1 MPEGWQIKQANEIA
15 ELIRDGVEPS
25 ELDPSTP
32 YVGLDSMPKRQLGLA
47 AWGNASD
54 VNSLKTR
61 FSKDDLLF
69 GKLRPYFH
77 KVVIAPIDGICSS
90 DIFVFRALEADR
102 RFYFYLA
109 FNDEQFVASASGAAT
124 GTRMPRA
131 DWKHMGRQRCA
142 IGPSPLM
149 QTFEKLAE
157 SFIAPI
163 AVSHAEARSLT
174 ELRDNLLPK
183 LISGEVRIASAVDA
197 VAAA

>member
-1 MPEGWQIKQANEIA
+1 
-15 ELIRDGVEPS
+15 
-25 ELDPSTP
+25 
-32 YVGLDSMPKRQLGLA
+32 
-47 AWGNASD
+47 
-54 VNSLKTR
+54 
-61 FSKDDLLF
+61 
-69 GKLRPYFH
+69 
-77 KVVIAPIDGICSS
+77 
-90 DIFVFRALEADR
+90 
-102 RFYFYLA
+102 
-109 FNDEQFVASASGAAT
+109 
-124 GTRMPRA
+124 MPRA

-149 QTFEKLAE
+149 KTFEKLAE